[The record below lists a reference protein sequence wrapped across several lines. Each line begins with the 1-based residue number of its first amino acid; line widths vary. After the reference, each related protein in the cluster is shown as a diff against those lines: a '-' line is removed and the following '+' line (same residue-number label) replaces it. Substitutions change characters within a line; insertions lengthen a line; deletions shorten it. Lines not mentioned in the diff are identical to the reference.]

1 MTPTDEVL
9 KWLLSG
15 GGLGGIIYVLLKMI
29 GSFSERTETHTN
41 EINFIL
47 AELKDQI
54 QLKNEAAKSLESRI
68 RDLET
73 TVSHLQSEL
82 LKAKLMYEKQLAER
96 DFYIETLISQLPEVD

>member
-54 QLKNEAAKSLESRI
+54 QLKK
-68 RDLET
+68 
-73 TVSHLQSEL
+73 
-82 LKAKLMYEKQLAER
+82 
-96 DFYIETLISQLPEVD
+96 